1 MSPIRGSLEDVGIT
15 NGDTGFSLGYLGST
29 LVPIKHDIRISLKLI
44 QVLAD
49 TELRSNQVLNLLL
62 NEHAEICLSL
72 LCFYTGI
79 TCTCVCR

>member
-1 MSPIRGSLEDVGIT
+1 MGYVGIT

-49 TELRSNQVLNLLL
+49 TELRSNQVLYQFLL
-62 NEHAEICLSL
+62 NENAEIRSSL
-72 LCFYTGI
+72 ISISSGV
-79 TCTCVCR
+79 TCTSACR